1 MNYDFL
7 KIVLI
12 KNRYPKDT
20 CTTEYCNIQ
29 VRSMM
34 PLFFSLPKKKRR
46 TIGMHPP
53 YLEITCNVKIAEMP

>member
-34 PLFFSLPKKKRR
+34 PLFFFFTKKKTTNYWHASSLPRD
-46 TIGMHPP
+46 H
-53 YLEITCNVKIAEMP
+53 L